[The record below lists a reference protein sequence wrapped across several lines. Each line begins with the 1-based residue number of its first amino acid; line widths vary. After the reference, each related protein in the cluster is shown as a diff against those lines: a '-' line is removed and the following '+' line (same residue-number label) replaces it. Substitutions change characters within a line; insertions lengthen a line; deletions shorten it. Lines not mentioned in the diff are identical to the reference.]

1 MLANDKNKDISSK
14 LPQVDGDDLE
24 YEGEK
29 KAETTGG
36 AGVGFASVTEKESA
50 VLDIDEELSIEK
62 KKKEKKKVEDK
73 KVDIKKSVE
82 PMRPG
87 LGKVGANKKSVATEI
102 PSTPKP
108 TNAAQASGSFS
119 LLPLDEEEL
128 LYQDLPKAIRKLFYT
143 FLLGALLILG
153 AWYGSSNFLSSY
165 AAKATVLQDELRS
178 IGSERLRYK
187 ITDADLNFTYQYYS
201 VVRSLLEN
209 HITWSRFFVLLEK
222 YTVPEVY
229 YTNFSVNAVTDTHL
243 SFQVVAY
250 DLKSA
255 LKQYLVLKKYAEEFC
270 TNVQMT
276 NLNVSGLGSEEG
288 DTTVTYN
295 LSFELVP
302 NLFYVNN
309 EE

>member
-1 MLANDKNKDISSK
+1 MLANDKNKDKDVSTK
-14 LPQVDGDDLE
+14 LPQLAEGELE
-24 YEGEK
+24 YEVEK
-29 KAETTGG
+29 KVETKMDVGASVAETKD
-36 AGVGFASVTEKESA
+36 SVI
-50 VLDIDEELSIEK
+50 LDIDEELSNE
-62 KKKEKKKVEDK
+62 KEKKKVKAEEK
-73 KVDIKKSVE
+73 IE

-87 LGKVGANKKSVATEI
+87 LGKVGTNKKSVATEV

-108 TNAAQASGSFS
+108 ANAAQASGSFS

-143 FLLGALLILG
+143 FLTGALLILG
-153 AWYGSSNFLSSY
+153 SWYGLSSFLSTY
-165 AAKATVLQDELRS
+165 ALEANGLQDELRT

-187 ITDADLNFTYQYYS
+187 ITDADLNFTFQYYS
-201 VVRSLLEN
+201 VVKSLLEN
-209 HITWSRFFVLLEK
+209 HVTWSKFFTLLEK

-243 SFQVVAY
+243 SFQVIAY

-270 TNVQMT
+270 TNVEMT

-288 DTTVTYN
+288 DTTVTYS

-302 NLFYVNN
+302 NLFYVDKK
-309 EE
+309 E